1 MRCDYL
7 AVQYLQRTGRFG
19 VEDLIEASGMIDNV
33 ERLGIVVIFV
43 SKFLGSTM
51 LIAGFSL

>member
-1 MRCDYL
+1 MRLPCSTIPPKD
-7 AVQYLQRTGRFG
+7 RRFG

-33 ERLGIVVIFV
+33 ERLGIVMTFV